1 MDIYFCPFFKN
12 ARKSLQGPLLKNTL
26 LPFCFVFKIF
36 LKKVAANF
44 FNIYYAENDLGEKLY
59 SIICYTMLS
68 KKSQKVA
75 PKFIC
80 NECDYVCYKKCD
92 YKKHCLTIK
101 HNATHNGDNAIPHQF
116 TCVCGNIY
124 RHRPSYY
131 RHKKSCIARIKNDLD
146 LSGDH
151 VTVQPSNV
159 SQFDMSLV
167 FELLKQ
173 NQEFKELMV
182 EQSKQLADQQQQNQ
196 MLLEQQ
202 QQQIHDQHQ
211 HTTHFLEAV
220 KDGKIG
226 NNSYHNTTNNRFNLN
241 LFLNE
246 TCKDAITMDD
256 FIKSFEVTRD
266 DFIHTGNVG
275 FIEGI
280 STVMLNRFRNM
291 DMHTRPLHCTDLKR
305 ETVYIKNSDK
315 WEKEDNNKTHLRKA
329 VKVVAHRNMN
339 ELWRWYND
347 SKPEVEQ
354 IGSDECE
361 NYFKY
366 YKAAL
371 GGCGKEEDIKFE
383 DKIIKNVL
391 KEVQVD
397 KTALTVL

>member
-1 MDIYFCPFFKN
+1 MDDKN
-12 ARKSLQGPLLKNTL
+12 LLKTPKNLKCISCYYNTSSASD
-26 LPFCFVFKIF
+26 FK
-36 LKKVAANF
+36 KH
-44 FNIYYAENDLGEKLY
+44 
-59 SIICYTMLS
+59 LS
-68 KKSQKVA
+68 TQKHIRMTLDD
-75 PKFIC
+75 KTLREISYDC
-80 NECDYVCYKKCD
+80 NSKRNHCDYEKVCKTDVHNIEPIDAQCTQTNYSCLCGSVYKYRQGLFKHKKKC
-92 YKKHCLTIK
+92 
-101 HNATHNGDNAIPHQF
+101 
-116 TCVCGNIY
+116 
-124 RHRPSYY
+124 
-131 RHKKSCIARIKNDLD
+131 
-146 LSGDH
+146 
-151 VTVQPSNV
+151 
-159 SQFDMSLV
+159 SLINNQDTTPIDTTLV
-167 FELLKQ
+167 IELLKQ
-173 NQEFKELMV
+173 NQEFKELMI
-182 EQSKQLADQQQQNQ
+182 EQSKQLADQQYQNQ
-196 MLLEQQ
+196 LLLEQQ
-202 QQQIHDQHQ
+202 Q
-211 HTTHFLEAV
+211 THNSNLLEAV

-226 NNSYHNTTNNRFNLN
+226 NTTNHNTNCNNKFNLN
-241 LFLNE
+241 VFLNE

-291 DMHTRPLHCTDLKR
+291 EMHTRPLHCTDLKR

-329 VKVVAHRNMN
+329 VKVVAHRNMK

-371 GGCGKEEDIKFE
+371 GGCGKDEDLKFE